1 MPINQI
7 NWLAIFIAGLAPMAI
22 GMLWYSP
29 LLFAKKWMSLV
40 GKTEEEI
47 RKEGSAKAYAF
58 SLVTSMI
65 MSFVLEYFIM
75 YTGSFTMSSGIRLG
89 FIVWIGFIATTS
101 YASVLFESRPK
112 GLYLIN
118 AGYNLV
124 SLLIMGAIQ
133 GGITT
138 DPGLG
143 G

>member
-7 NWLAIFIAGLAPMAI
+7 NWLAIFIAGLVPMAI

-47 RKEGSAKAYAF
+47 RKEGRGKAYAL

-65 MSFVLEYFIM
+65 MAFVLEYFVM
-75 YTGSFTMSSGIRLG
+75 YTGSFDMRSGMRLG
-89 FIVWIGFIATTS
+89 FIVWIGFVATTS

-124 SLLIMGAIQ
+124 SLLIMGAIE
-133 GGITT
+133 GGMTMS
-138 DPGLG
+138 PMG
-143 G
+143 

>member
-1 MPINQI
+1 MPINQV
-7 NWLAIFIAGLAPMAI
+7 NWLAIFVAGLVPVVI

-29 LLFAKKWMSLV
+29 LLFGKKWMSLV

-47 RKEGSAKAYAF
+47 RKEGPGKAYAQ

-65 MSFVLEYFIM
+65 IAFVLEYLLM
-75 YTGSFTMSSGIRLG
+75 YTGSFDMRAGMKLG
-89 FIVWIGFIATTS
+89 FLVWIGFVATTS

-124 SLLIMGAIQ
+124 SLLIMGAIE
-133 GGITT
+133 GGMTMS
-138 DPGLG
+138 PLG
-143 G
+143 